1 MLTHLIPHPGVFT
14 AVTTRDTSSL
24 ERLRTTESFANTVCV
39 SMTQVHRA
47 DFVTVHTPPSAE
59 EKLIAD
65 GLITT
70 RPGLTLVVRHAD
82 CLPILVYHPKG
93 LVAAIHAGRRS
104 TQQLILKKVLRHL
117 KKSYVL
123 QGPLYLWF
131 GPALCTS
138 CHTTNQEKT
147 QHFDLYKEN
156 RLQAESIFSPEQLLI
171 TTSND
176 CTLHTP
182 KKFYS
187 YRAEGPGVP
196 MNMSAITLR
205 GDH

>member
-14 AVTTRDTSSL
+14 AVTTRDTSTLDALQATEIFSG
-24 ERLRTTESFANTVCV
+24 TTCV

-47 DFVTVHTPPSAE
+47 DFVTVHTPPGTE
-59 EKLIAD
+59 EKLTAD

-70 RPGLTLVVRHAD
+70 TPGLTLVVRHAD

-93 LVAAIHAGRRS
+93 VIAAIHAGRRS

-117 KKSYVL
+117 KKCYAL
-123 QGPLYLWF
+123 QGSLYLWF

-138 CHTTNQEKT
+138 CHTINQEKT
-147 QHFDLYKEN
+147 HHFNLYKEN
-156 RLQAESIFSPEQLLI
+156 RLQAESVFSPEQLLI
-171 TTSND
+171 TSSND

-182 KKFYS
+182 QKYYS

-205 GDH
+205 VDH